1 MIIFLVTVIFSM
13 SICIVYLI
21 MDFYKDKKVFESN
34 IKALEEV
41 ILQILKKQISQSNQL
56 KLSDNLN
63 ENLKKTR
70 STLNTAISNL
80 NYDLFEILVKNNLL
94 KK

>member
-1 MIIFLVTVIFSM
+1 
-13 SICIVYLI
+13 